1 VSLIVTEALTMRYG
15 GRVTALDGLT
25 VSIEPGIIGLVGA
38 NGAGKSTLIKILLG
52 LLPPTSGT
60 AAVLGLDPVGDGE
73 RVRARVGYMPEHDCL
88 PPDLIAAEL
97 VTHLAR
103 ISGLP
108 RTAAR
113 ERASEALRHVG
124 LYEERYRQVGG
135 YSTGMKQ
142 RVKLAQAL
150 VHDPDL
156 LLLDEPT
163 NGLDPAGRDAMLELI
178 RRIGTEFGISIV
190 VCSHLLGE
198 VERICDTLVAIDAGR
213 LLRAD
218 RISSMTEATG
228 VLVVEVD
235 EGVDELAAAL
245 SGLEP
250 RRDGAALLV
259 PLVPASERS
268 AGAGDAVAI
277 ADETYDRVL
286 RAVAELDLP
295 LHRLDQR
302 HHRVAELFATTEAA
316 S

>member
-1 VSLIVTEALTMRYG
+1 
-15 GRVTALDGLT
+15 
-25 VSIEPGIIGLVGA
+25 
-38 NGAGKSTLIKILLG
+38 
-52 LLPPTSGT
+52 
-60 AAVLGLDPVGDGE
+60 
-73 RVRARVGYMPEHDCL
+73 MPEHDCL

-113 ERASEALRHVG
+113 ERASETLRHVG

-135 YSTGMKQ
+135 YSTGMRQ

-178 RRIGTEFGISIV
+178 KRIGTEFGISIV

-198 VERICDTLVAIDAGR
+198 VEQICDLLVAIDAGR

-218 RISSMTEATG
+218 RISSMTGATG

-235 EGVDELAAAL
+235 EGTDELAAAL
-245 SGLEP
+245 AGLSP
-250 RRDGAALLV
+250 RRDGATLLV
-259 PLVPASERS
+259 PVT
-268 AGAGDAVAI
+268 GD
-277 ADETYDRVL
+277 DTYDQVL
-286 RAVAELDLP
+286 RAVAERNLP

-302 HHRVAELFATTEAA
+302 HHRVAELFGTGTDTGAEPGPTQTTEAL